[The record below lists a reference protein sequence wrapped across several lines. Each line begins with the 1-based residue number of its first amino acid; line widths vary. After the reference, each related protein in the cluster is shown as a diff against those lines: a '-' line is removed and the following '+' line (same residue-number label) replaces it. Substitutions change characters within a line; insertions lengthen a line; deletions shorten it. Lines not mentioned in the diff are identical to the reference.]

1 MEHLPGD
8 FPGFIAALDGVV
20 NSYSD
25 EPRKF
30 SASQVPSFV
39 ALAVEGFTV
48 CFVLKERSF
57 LSPLLLL
64 CPKTFE
70 ALPHESLYSSSSSYL
85 PFANSPTIIFSVVGA
100 SGVVCAAATMLVFSK
115 Q

>member
-1 MEHLPGD
+1 MEHLLGD
-8 FPGFIAALDGVV
+8 FHGFVAILAGVV
-20 NSYSD
+20 NSHSY

-39 ALAVEGFTV
+39 ALVVKGSNV
-48 CFVLKERSF
+48 CFVLYECCF

-70 ALPHESLYSSSSSYL
+70 ALPHESLYSSSSSYIPL
-85 PFANSPTIIFSVVGA
+85 ANSPTIIFGVVGV
-100 SGVVCAAATMLVFSK
+100 SGAVCAAA
-115 Q
+115 

>member
-1 MEHLPGD
+1 MTANAGEFSPAFVVVL
-8 FPGFIAALDGVV
+8 AGVV
-20 NSYSD
+20 NSYSY

-39 ALAVEGFTV
+39 ALAVKGFTV
-48 CFVLKERSF
+48 CFVLKECCF

-70 ALPHESLYSSSSSYL
+70 ALPHESLYSSSSSYIPL
-85 PFANSPTIIFSVVGA
+85 ANSPTIIF
-100 SGVVCAAATMLVFSK
+100 LVW
-115 Q
+115 